1 MDSFKGVC
9 IMKNIDK
16 IIYHKV
22 IECVVFLAIIVVAY
36 FAWSS
41 LPKEMLE
48 IARIYDTTSLAYVTV
63 DGYQDYKFYP
73 MSDEASKNFLQPM
86 LVTLRNETNILYPY
100 HIVFR
105 ISKDSTLKDEYL
117 KYSIGDEVYSLK
129 DRFYQEDQLY
139 RYYLIDDGDIIASN
153 KTYYM
158 RLWLDESTPEEEI
171 GKTLKY
177 SLINL
182 DNIILA

>member
-1 MDSFKGVC
+1 
-9 IMKNIDK
+9 MKNIDK

-105 ISKDSTLKDEYL
+105 ISKDSTLNDEYL